1 MSAKEPRLVPLRP
14 EQLDDAQRRLLDA
27 VLASPRGQGGARR
40 MIQREDGTLT
50 GPFDAWLRSP
60 VLGEHL
66 ERVGMALRTD
76 TVLPVAARETAVLV
90 VARAWSADF
99 EWWVHG
105 IVARAVGVPEAAI
118 EAIGQGRRPHF
129 DDPATQA
136 AHDVA
141 HELVAHRRLDDDTLE
156 RARTELGERAL
167 VEVVALVGFYQL
179 VSGIL
184 ESFHPPGPSGDL
196 PVVGVPSVTPRAG
209 FDLYEAASTTRAVR
223 RLRPDPISEPVLQR
237 VLRAA
242 TWAPSG
248 GNLQPWHVIVVR
260 DPTRKKGLAGL
271 YHGLWSDYAAQRR
284 ALLAKLP
291 DALRA
296 PAERALGAGDHLA
309 AHLHEAPVVAT
320 FCFHPERLTITDA
333 ELGRPSVVGGASLY
347 PAVQNLLLACR
358 AEGLGCVL
366 TTLLC
371 SREKEVRELLE
382 IPEPW
387 ATCAF
392 VPIGWPVASGHGPL
406 SRRPVEQVVF
416 ADRFGEPLFA
426 SEESPVIE
434 PYPFGAR

>member
-1 MSAKEPRLVPLRP
+1 MSAAEPRLVPLRP
-14 EQLDDAQRRLLDA
+14 DQLDAAQRRLYDA

-40 MIQREDGTLT
+40 MVLRDDGTLT

-60 VLGEHL
+60 ALGEHL

-76 TVLPVAARETAVLV
+76 TVLPAPAREIAVLV

-105 IVARAVGVPEAAI
+105 LVARGVGVPEAAI
-118 EAIGQGRRPHF
+118 EAIGQGRRPVLE
-129 DDPATQA
+129 DAAWQA

-141 HELVAHRRLDDDTLE
+141 AELVERRRLEPATLE
-156 RARTELGERAL
+156 RARAALGERAL
-167 VEVVALVGFYQL
+167 VEVITLVGFYQL
-179 VSGIL
+179 VSGLL
-184 ESFHPPGPSGDL
+184 ESFHPPGPSAEL
-196 PVVGVPSVTPRAG
+196 PVVGVPSRSERAG
-209 FDLYEAASTTRAVR
+209 LDLYEAASTTRAVR
-223 RLRPDPISEPVLQR
+223 RLRPDPIPDATLRR

-248 GNLQPWHVIVVR
+248 GNLQPWHVIAVR
-260 DPTRKKGLAGL
+260 DPARKKGLAEL
-271 YHGLWSDYAAQRR
+271 YRALWSDYASQRR
-284 ALLAKLP
+284 ALIRPLP
-291 DALRA
+291 EAVRA
-296 PAERALGAGDHLA
+296 PAEKALGAGDHLA
-309 AHLHEAPVVAT
+309 EHLHETPVIAV
-320 FCFHPERLTITDA
+320 FCFHPQRLTITDQ

-371 SREKEVRELLE
+371 SREKAVRELLE

-392 VPIGWPVASGHGPL
+392 VPIGWPVGGGHGPL
-406 SRRPVEQVVF
+406 SRRPVEQVAF
-416 ADRFGEPLFA
+416 GDRFGEALFP
-426 SEESPVIE
+426 SPE
-434 PYPFGAR
+434 KETR

>member
-1 MSAKEPRLVPLRP
+1 MSGAEPPLVPLLP
-14 EQLDDAQRRLLDA
+14 DQLDEAQRRLYDA

-40 MIQREDGTLT
+40 LIQRSDGSLT

-76 TVLPVAARETAVLV
+76 TVMSAAARETAVLV

-105 IVARAVGVPEAAI
+105 LVARREGVPEAVI
-118 EAIGQGRRPHF
+118 DAIGRGRRPVF
-129 DDPATQA
+129 EDAACQA

-141 HELVAHRRLDDDTLE
+141 HELVTRRRLDTSTLA
-156 RARTELGERAL
+156 RARSVLGERAL
-167 VEVVALVGFYQL
+167 VEVITLVGFYQL

-184 ESFHPPGPSGDL
+184 ESFHPPGPSVDL
-196 PVVGVPSVTPRAG
+196 PVVGVPSTAAHAG

-223 RLRPDPISEPVLQR
+223 RLRPDPIPEPVLRR
-237 VLRAA
+237 VLEAA

-248 GNLQPWHVIVVR
+248 GNLQPWHVIAVR
-260 DPTRKKGLAGL
+260 DPARKNALAAL
-271 YHGLWSDYAAQRR
+271 YRELWSAYATQRR

-291 DALRA
+291 DAMRV
-296 PAERALGAGDHLA
+296 PAEKALASGDHLA
-309 AHLHEAPVVAT
+309 EHLHEAPVIAS

-387 ATCAF
+387 ATSAF
-392 VPIGWPVASGHGPL
+392 VPIGWPLGGGHGPI
-406 SRRPVEQVVF
+406 SRRPVEQVAF
-416 ADRFGEPLFA
+416 SDRFGQALFPNA
-426 SEESPVIE
+426 EE
-434 PYPFGAR
+434 ARR

>member
-1 MSAKEPRLVPLRP
+1 MSAGEPRLTPLRP
-14 EQLDDAQRRLLDA
+14 EQLDAAQRRLYEA

-40 MIQREDGTLT
+40 FVQRDDGTLT

-76 TVLPVAARETAVLV
+76 TVLPAAARETAVLV
-90 VARAWSADF
+90 VARAWGADF

-105 IVARAVGVPEAAI
+105 LVARREGVPEAAI
-118 EAIGQGRRPHF
+118 EAIGQGRRPRF
-129 DDPATQA
+129 EDAACQA

-141 HELVAHRRLDDDTLE
+141 HELALRRRLEPATLE
-156 RARTELGERAL
+156 QAREALGERAL
-167 VEVVALVGFYQL
+167 VEVVTLVGFYQL

-184 ESFHPPGPSGDL
+184 ESFHPPGPSADL
-196 PVVGVPSVTPRAG
+196 PVVGVPSKAARAG
-209 FDLYEAASTTRAVR
+209 LDLYEAASTTRAVR
-223 RLRPDPISEPVLQR
+223 RLRPDPIPEPILRR

-248 GNLQPWHVIVVR
+248 GNLQPWHVIAVR
-260 DPTRKKGLAGL
+260 DPARKKALADL
-271 YHGLWSDYAAQRR
+271 YRGLWADYAAPRR
-284 ALLAKLP
+284 KLIAP
-291 DALRA
+291 LPESLRA
-296 PAERALGAGDHLA
+296 PAERALRSGDHLA
-309 AHLHEAPVVAT
+309 EHLQDAPVIAA
-320 FCFHPERLTITDA
+320 FCFHPQRLHITDA
-333 ELGRPSVVGGASLY
+333 DLGRPSVVGGASLY

-392 VPIGWPVASGHGPL
+392 VPIGWPLGGGHGPL
-406 SRRPVEQVVF
+406 ARRPVEQVAF
-416 ADRFGEPLFA
+416 ADRFGQALFEGA
-426 SEESPVIE
+426 EED
-434 PYPFGAR
+434 R

>member
-1 MSAKEPRLVPLRP
+1 MSATPPRLVPLRP
-14 EQLDDAQRRLLDA
+14 DQLDGAQRRLYDG
-27 VLASPRGQGGARR
+27 VLASPRGQCGARR
-40 MIQREDGTLT
+40 LIQRDDGSLT

-76 TVLPVAARETAVLV
+76 TVLPAAARETAVLV

-105 IVARAVGVPEAAI
+105 LVARREGVSEAAI
-118 EAIGQGRRPHF
+118 EAIGQGRRPAF
-129 DDPATQA
+129 EDPACQA

-141 HELVAHRRLDDDTLE
+141 HELVERRRLAASTLE
-156 RARTELGERAL
+156 RACEALGERAL
-167 VEVVALVGFYQL
+167 VELVTLVGFYQL

-184 ESFHPPGPSGDL
+184 ESFDPPGPSADL
-196 PVVGVPSVTPRAG
+196 PLARVPSLTPRAG
-209 FDLYEAASTTRAVR
+209 LDLYEAASTTRAVR
-223 RLRPDPISEPVLQR
+223 RLRPDPIPEDVLRR

-248 GNLQPWHVIVVR
+248 GNLQPWHVIAVR
-260 DPTRKKGLAGL
+260 DPVRKKGLAEL
-271 YHGLWSDYAAQRR
+271 YQALWSDYASQRR
-284 ALLAKLP
+284 ALLTKLP
-291 DALRA
+291 EAMHTPAEKALR
-296 PAERALGAGDHLA
+296 AGDHLA
-309 AHLHEAPVVAT
+309 GHLHEAPVIGV
-320 FCFHPERLTITDA
+320 FCFQPERLTITDTD
-333 ELGRPSVVGGASLY
+333 LGRPSVVGGASLY

-371 SREKEVRELLE
+371 SREPEVRALLE

-392 VPIGWPVASGHGPL
+392 VPIGWPLGGGHGPI
-406 SRRPVEQVVF
+406 SRRPVEQVAF
-416 ADRFGEPLFA
+416 ADRFGHALFA
-426 SEESPVIE
+426 SAEEV
-434 PYPFGAR
+434 R

>member
-1 MSAKEPRLVPLRP
+1 MSAAPRLVPLRP
-14 EQLDDAQRRLLDA
+14 AQLDADQRRLYEA

-40 MIQREDGTLT
+40 LIQRDDGSLT

-60 VLGEHL
+60 ALGLHL

-76 TVLPVAARETAVLV
+76 TVMSGAARETAVLV

-105 IVARAVGVPEAAI
+105 LVARREGVPA
-118 EAIGQGRRPHF
+118 EAIDAIGRGQRPRL
-129 DDPATQA
+129 DDPACQA

-141 HELVAHRRLDDDTLE
+141 HALVERRRLDADLLE
-156 RARTELGERAL
+156 RARAVLGERAL
-167 VEVVALVGFYQL
+167 VEVVTLVGFYQL

-184 ESFHPPGPSGDL
+184 ESFAPPGPSDDL
-196 PVVGVPSVTPRAG
+196 PVAGVPTTGARAG
-209 FDLYEAASTTRAVR
+209 VDLYEAASTTRAVR
-223 RLRPDPISEPVLQR
+223 RLRPDPIPDPVLRR

-248 GNLQPWHVIVVR
+248 GNLQPWHVIAVR
-260 DPTRKKGLAGL
+260 DAAAKRALADL
-271 YHGLWSDYAAQRR
+271 YREAWADYAADRR
-284 ALLAKLP
+284 ALLAKVP
-291 DALRA
+291 EAVRA
-296 PAERALGAGDHLA
+296 PAERMLASGDHLA
-309 AHLHEAPVVAT
+309 AHWHEAPVIAV
-320 FCFHPERLTITDA
+320 FCFAPGRLTITDA
-333 ELGRPSVVGGASLY
+333 ALDRPSVVGGASLY

-371 SREKEVRELLE
+371 ARETEVCELLA

-392 VPIGWPVASGHGPL
+392 VPIGWPARGGHGPL
-406 SRRPVEQVVF
+406 ARRPVEQVAF
-416 ADRFGEPLFA
+416 ADRFGQALFA
-426 SEESPVIE
+426 SAEED
-434 PYPFGAR
+434 AR

>member
-1 MSAKEPRLVPLRP
+1 MSAREPRLVPLRP
-14 EQLDDAQRRLLDA
+14 EQLDEAQRLLYDA
-27 VLASPRGQGGARR
+27 VLGSPRGQGGARR

-76 TVLPVAARETAVLV
+76 TVLPGAARETAVLV

-105 IVARAVGVPEAAI
+105 LVARREGVPEAAI
-118 EAIGQGRRPHF
+118 EAIGHGRRPRF
-129 DDPATQA
+129 EDAACQA

-141 HELVAHRRLDDDTLE
+141 HELVAHRRLDTPTLE
-156 RARTELGERAL
+156 RARTVLGERAL
-167 VEVVALVGFYQL
+167 VEVITLVGFYQL

-184 ESFHPPGPSGDL
+184 ESFHPPGPSADL
-196 PVVGVPSVTPRAG
+196 PVVGVPSTAPRAG

-223 RLRPDPISEPVLQR
+223 RLRPDPIPEPVLRR
-237 VLRAA
+237 VLQAA

-248 GNLQPWHVIVVR
+248 GNLQPWHVIAVR
-260 DPTRKKGLAGL
+260 DPVRKKGLAEL

-284 ALLAKLP
+284 ALLARLP
-291 DALRA
+291 DAMRA
-296 PAERALGAGDHLA
+296 PAEKLLRSGDYLA
-309 AHLHEAPVVAT
+309 DHLHEAPVIAS
-320 FCFHPERLTITDA
+320 FCFHPERLTITDT

-371 SREKEVRELLE
+371 AREKQVRELLE

-392 VPIGWPVASGHGPL
+392 VPIGWPVGGGHGPL
-406 SRRPVEQVVF
+406 SRRPVEQVAF
-416 ADRFGEPLFA
+416 ADRFGEALFA
-426 SEESPVIE
+426 GAEENV
-434 PYPFGAR
+434 R

>member
-1 MSAKEPRLVPLRP
+1 VSAATLRLAPLRP
-14 EQLDDAQRRLLDA
+14 DQLDAAQRRLYDA

-40 MIQREDGTLT
+40 FVQREDGSLT

-76 TVLPVAARETAVLV
+76 TTLPGAARETAVLV
-90 VARAWSADF
+90 VARAWGADF

-105 IVARAVGVPEAAI
+105 LVARREGVPEAAI
-118 EAIGQGRRPHF
+118 EAIGQGRRPRF
-129 DDPATQA
+129 EDLACQA
-136 AHDVA
+136 AYDVA
-141 HELVAHRRLDDDTLE
+141 HELVARRRLGTATLE
-156 RARTELGERAL
+156 RAREVLGERAL
-167 VEVVALVGFYQL
+167 VEVVTLVGFYQL

-196 PVVGVPSVTPRAG
+196 PVVGVPSTSPRAG

-223 RLRPDPISEPVLQR
+223 RLRPDPIPEPVLRR

-248 GNLQPWHVIVVR
+248 GNLQPWHVIAVR
-260 DPTRKKGLAGL
+260 DPARKKTLADL
-271 YHGLWSDYAAQRR
+271 YRGLWADYAGPRR
-284 ALLAKLP
+284 ALLARLSE
-291 DALRA
+291 AMRA
-296 PAERALGAGDHLA
+296 PAEKALRSGDHLA
-309 AHLHEAPVVAT
+309 DHMHETPVIAV
-320 FCFHPERLTITDA
+320 FCFQPERLTITDA

-371 SREKEVRELLE
+371 SREKEVRALLE

-387 ATCAF
+387 ATSAF
-392 VPIGWPVASGHGPL
+392 VPIGWPLGGGHGPL
-406 SRRPVEQVVF
+406 ARRSVEQVAF
-416 ADRFGEPLFA
+416 ADRFGEPLFT
-426 SEESPVIE
+426 SGEEI
-434 PYPFGAR
+434 R

>member
-1 MSAKEPRLVPLRP
+1 MSAAEPQLVPLRP
-14 EQLDDAQRRLLDA
+14 DQLDEAQRRLYDA

-40 MIQREDGTLT
+40 FIQREDGTLT

-60 VLGEHL
+60 ALGEHL

-76 TVLPVAARETAVLV
+76 TVLPAAARETAVLV
-90 VARAWSADF
+90 VARAWGADF

-105 IVARAVGVPEAAI
+105 LVARREGVPEPAIAAI
-118 EAIGQGRRPHF
+118 AEGRRPDF
-129 DDPATQA
+129 EDAACQA
-136 AHDVA
+136 AHDLA
-141 HELVAHRRLDDDTLE
+141 HQLVERRRLDPATLE
-156 RARTELGERAL
+156 RAREALGERAL
-167 VEVVALVGFYQL
+167 VEVVTLVGFYQL

-184 ESFHPPGPSGDL
+184 ESFHPPAPSADL
-196 PVVGVPSVTPRAG
+196 PVVGVPSTTPRAG
-209 FDLYEAASTTRAVR
+209 LDLYEAASTTRAVR
-223 RLRPDPISEPVLQR
+223 RLRPDPIPEPVLRR

-248 GNLQPWHVIVVR
+248 GNLQPWHVIAVR
-260 DPTRKKGLAGL
+260 DPMRKKELAEL
-271 YHGLWSDYAAQRR
+271 YRGLWSDYAAGRR
-284 ALLAKLP
+284 ALIARLP
-291 DALRA
+291 EALRT
-296 PAERALGAGDHLA
+296 PAERTLRSGDHLA
-309 AHLHEAPVVAT
+309 AHMHETPVIAA

-333 ELGRPSVVGGASLY
+333 GLGRPSVVGGASLY

-371 SREKEVRELLE
+371 SREQEVRALLE

-392 VPIGWPVASGHGPL
+392 VPIGWPLGGGHGPL

-416 ADRFGEPLFA
+416 ADRFGQSLFA
-426 SEESPVIE
+426 SAEET
-434 PYPFGAR
+434 R

>member
-1 MSAKEPRLVPLRP
+1 VSGAEPRLVPLRP
-14 EQLDDAQRRLLDA
+14 EQLAAAQRRLYDA

-40 MIQREDGTLT
+40 LVQRDDGSLT

-76 TVLPVAARETAVLV
+76 TVLPAAARETAVLV
-90 VARAWSADF
+90 VARAWGADF

-105 IVARAVGVPEAAI
+105 LVARREGVPEAAI
-118 EAIGQGRRPHF
+118 EAIGQGRRPGF
-129 DDPATQA
+129 EDAACQA

-141 HELVAHRRLDDDTLE
+141 HELVERRRLADATLE
-156 RARTELGERAL
+156 RAREILGERAL
-167 VEVVALVGFYQL
+167 VEVVTLVGFYQL

-184 ESFHPPGPSGDL
+184 ESFAPPGPSAEL
-196 PVVGVPSVTPRAG
+196 PVVGVPSDAARAG
-209 FDLYEAASTTRAVR
+209 LDLYEAASTTRAVR
-223 RLRPDPISEPVLQR
+223 RLRPDPIPEPVLRR

-248 GNLQPWHVIVVR
+248 GNREPWHVIAVR
-260 DPTRKKGLAGL
+260 DPARKLGLAGL
-271 YHGLWSDYAAQRR
+271 YRGLWSDYAAARR

-291 DALRA
+291 ESMRTPHEKALA
-296 PAERALGAGDHLA
+296 AGDHLA
-309 AHLHEAPVVAT
+309 AHLGEAPVIAA

-333 ELGRPSVVGGASLY
+333 ELARPSVVGGASLY

-371 SREKEVRELLE
+371 AREKEVRELLE

-387 ATCAF
+387 ATHAF
-392 VPIGWPVASGHGPL
+392 VPIGWPWGGGPGPL
-406 SRRPVEQVVF
+406 ARRPVEQVAF
-416 ADRFGEPLFA
+416 SDRFGEALFTSA
-426 SEESPVIE
+426 EENP
-434 PYPFGAR
+434 R

>member
-1 MSAKEPRLVPLRP
+1 MSGAQPRLVPLRT
-14 EQLDDAQRRLLDA
+14 EQLDAAQRRLYDA

-40 MIQREDGTLT
+40 MIEREDGTLT

-60 VLGEHL
+60 VLGAHL

-76 TVLPVAARETAVLV
+76 TVLPAAARETAVLV
-90 VARAWSADF
+90 VARAWDADF

-105 IVARAVGVPEAAI
+105 LVARREGVPEAAI
-118 EAIGQGRRPHF
+118 EAIGPGGRPRF
-129 DDPATQA
+129 EDPACQA

-141 HELVAHRRLDDDTLE
+141 HALVARRRLDRATLE
-156 RARTELGERAL
+156 RARAVLGERAL
-167 VEVVALVGFYQL
+167 VEVVTLVGFYQL

-184 ESFHPPGPSGDL
+184 ESFHPPGPSAEL
-196 PVVGVPSVTPRAG
+196 PVVGVPSGAPRAG
-209 FDLYEAASTTRAVR
+209 LDLYEAASTTRAVR
-223 RLRPDPISEPVLQR
+223 RLRPDPIPEPIVRR

-248 GNLQPWHVIVVR
+248 GNLQPWHVIAVR
-260 DPTRKKGLAGL
+260 DPVRKRGLAEL
-271 YHGLWSDYAAQRR
+271 YRGLWSDYATGRR

-291 DALRA
+291 EAVRTPHEKTLA
-296 PAERALGAGDHLA
+296 AGDHLA
-309 AHLHEAPVVAT
+309 AHLGEAPLIAA

-358 AEGLGCVL
+358 AEGLGAVL

-371 SREKEVRELLE
+371 AREKQVRELLE

-392 VPIGWPVASGHGPL
+392 VPIGWPVGGGHGPL
-406 SRRPVEQVVF
+406 TRRPLEQAAF
-416 ADRFGEPLFA
+416 ADRFGQALFA
-426 SEESPVIE
+426 PTEENA
-434 PYPFGAR
+434 G